1 MLKSAEVY
9 VNTITD
15 FTMEILK
22 AQSNQQL
29 ASFYLNVVVGYGVH
43 IIKDKT
49 STSAQDWTRSV
60 QCNSDDDITSL
71 ITSAFIYRFSTFA
84 AMKAARG
91 YAYYFF
97 TLSIFLKGKSANR
110 IDFELYYKETIV

>member
-15 FTMEILK
+15 FTMERLK

-49 STSAQDWTRSV
+49 STSAQD
-60 QCNSDDDITSL
+60 
-71 ITSAFIYRFSTFA
+71 
-84 AMKAARG
+84 
-91 YAYYFF
+91 
-97 TLSIFLKGKSANR
+97 
-110 IDFELYYKETIV
+110 